1 MSETNQG
8 ETSEMSATK
17 QITHLPLMR
26 AHFKQ
31 ANLITIQANQ
41 SVVCFTPQSMDSTSV
56 A

>member
-26 AHFKQ
+26 AQ